1 MTIRFTKAGIPVVK
15 LAISQISA
23 PEISFPT
30 AARSTTR
37 NPGNGVDYLKYVN
50 QGPLEL
56 FIRAAQ
62 MAQQHFEISPPSGSS
77 RKSKEENGHRDDD
90 SSNRPK
96 HCFESRQ
103 SQWSTIQAG
112 IPQAGNDDNQ
122 GGNRADTHRT
132 DKNLKC
138 PPQSL
143 LHRMLRFGGGVNHR
157 RCTPA
162 SLAGE
167 HGAG

>member
-1 MTIRFTKAGIPVVK
+1 MTMTIRFTKAGIPVVK
-15 LAISQISA
+15 LAIPKYPHQKYRFPPQ
-23 PEISFPT
+23 PE
-30 AARSTTR
+30 ALKE
-37 NPGNGVDYLKYVN
+37 PGNGVDYLKYVN

-103 SQWSTIQAG
+103 GQWSTIQAG

-143 LHRMLRFGGGVNHR
+143 LHRMLRFGR
-157 RCTPA
+157 RRE
-162 SLAGE
+162 S
-167 HGAG
+167 